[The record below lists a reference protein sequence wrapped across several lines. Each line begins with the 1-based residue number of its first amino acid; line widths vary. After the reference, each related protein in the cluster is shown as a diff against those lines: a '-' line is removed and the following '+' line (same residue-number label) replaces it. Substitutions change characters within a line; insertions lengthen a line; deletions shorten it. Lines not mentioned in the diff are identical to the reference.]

1 MSRQERKNMVNFIER
16 MQGLESRQIKH
27 MTDQEVEHIYNSV
40 YMKLEQQE

>member
-16 MQGLESRQIKH
+16 MKGLESSQLMH

-40 YMKLEQQE
+40 YLKLEQQE